1 MHRTVNMTLSIIL
14 CKELTYTKHQA
25 VGRFQMLSIQYCSI
39 LVRVHL
45 ALLLLLTEWFLSLPI
60 VKYDAY
66 LIQDPSIIYYI

>member
-1 MHRTVNMTLSIIL
+1 
-14 CKELTYTKHQA
+14 
-25 VGRFQMLSIQYCSI
+25 MLSIQHCSI